1 MQQTPTAW
9 TAFKQG
15 KCPQCRSGKLFK
27 TGPFNLSHFREMHTH
42 CPECGVKF
50 EPEPGFFW
58 GAMYFSYAI
67 VVAMCLILGIIL
79 FSIIDEPE
87 LWSTS
92 GIIIGAILL
101 ISPLVFR
108 MSRKLM
114 VYVTAPYRFYDAEA
128 VARFKEKQGKAAKS

>member
-1 MQQTPTAW
+1 
-9 TAFKQG
+9 
-15 KCPQCRSGKLFK
+15 
-27 TGPFNLSHFREMHTH
+27 
-42 CPECGVKF
+42 
-50 EPEPGFFW
+50 
-58 GAMYFSYAI
+58 